1 MRWYGTLEDVHDRKL
16 AEHALR
22 DSEERFR
29 LAAQAAGLGI
39 WDYNA
44 SQDRRE
50 WSDEFKAM
58 LGLPSHAA
66 PSIDT
71 ALSCVVPDDR
81 SKLLA
86 LIGAVRAGHTGH
98 RFETLVRI
106 RRVDTGAERWM
117 KTAGWR
123 IQAPSGRLHRVLVT
137 VRDVTEERSVEDR
150 IRWTADHDGMTRLPN
165 RTAFV
170 GRLESAIAVAAR
182 EDAHVALVLF
192 DVDHLKE
199 TNDTI
204 GHDAGDLLLQTL
216 ADRLTNLFGERCAI
230 GRLGGD
236 EFAAILE
243 RTDEDSL
250 VVEVQ
255 AALDALREPFTY
267 EGRIVDCQAT
277 AGGSVFPPAWCER
290 RRTAEGCRHR
300 TIRGER
306 AQSRWVSTLPGDDAR
321 RPPETVLDDQRSSRC
336 RSG

>member
-1 MRWYGTLEDVHDRKL
+1 MARLDGSGRVVRWYGTLEDVHDRKL

-22 DSEERFR
+22 ESEERFR
-29 LAAQAAGLGI
+29 LAAEAAGLGI

-44 SQDRRE
+44 SEDRRE

-58 LGLPSHAA
+58 LGLPVDAA
-66 PSIDT
+66 PSIDAVLT
-71 ALSCVVPDDR
+71 CVVADDR
-81 SKLLA
+81 PKLLA
-86 LIGAVRAGHTGH
+86 LIGAVRAGHSGH
-98 RFETLVRI
+98 RFETMVRI
-106 RRVDTGAERWM
+106 RRADTGAERWM

-123 IQAPSGRLHRVLVT
+123 IEAPLGRLHRVLVT
-137 VRDVTEERSVEDR
+137 VRDVTEERNVEDR

-170 GRLESAIAVAAR
+170 GRLESAITTAAR
-182 EDAHVALVLF
+182 DDTHVALVLF

-204 GHDAGDLLLQTL
+204 RHDAGDQLLQTL
-216 ADRLTNLFGERCAI
+216 ADRLTNFFDKRGAI

-243 RTDEDSL
+243 RTDAGTL

-267 EGRIVDCQAT
+267 QGRIVDCQAT
-277 AGGSVFPPAWCER
+277 AGGSVFPQHGAVPQNC
-290 RRTAEGCRHR
+290 
-300 TIRGER
+300 
-306 AQSRWVSTLPGDDAR
+306 
-321 RPPETVLDDQRSSRC
+321 
-336 RSG
+336 